1 MKMVLCHLH
10 IINILVLILLV
21 VVLVVSGC
29 YNYKIL
35 NPNLLKQG
43 IQDFNQ
49 YMMDI
54 VLPGVV
60 MAQDI
65 IDSEEG

>member
-1 MKMVLCHLH
+1 M
-10 IINILVLILLV
+10 
-21 VVLVVSGC
+21 VSGF

-35 NPNLLKQG
+35 NPNLLEQG

-49 YMMDI
+49 YMMDT

>member
-1 MKMVLCHLH
+1 MA
-10 IINILVLILLV
+10 
-21 VVLVVSGC
+21 SGC

-35 NPNLLKQG
+35 NPNLSEQG

-65 IDSEEG
+65 IDGEEG

>member
-1 MKMVLCHLH
+1 M
-10 IINILVLILLV
+10 
-21 VVLVVSGC
+21 VSGF

-35 NPNLLKQG
+35 NPNLLEQG
-43 IQDFNQ
+43 MKGFNQ

-54 VLPGVV
+54 VLPGVS

>member
-1 MKMVLCHLH
+1 M
-10 IINILVLILLV
+10 
-21 VVLVVSGC
+21 VSGC

-35 NPNLLKQG
+35 NPKLSEQG

-65 IDSEEG
+65 IDGEEG

>member
-1 MKMVLCHLH
+1 M
-10 IINILVLILLV
+10 
-21 VVLVVSGC
+21 VSGF

-35 NPNLLKQG
+35 NPHLLEEG

-60 MAQDI
+60 MGQDI
-65 IDSEEG
+65 IDGEEG

>member
-1 MKMVLCHLH
+1 M
-10 IINILVLILLV
+10 
-21 VVLVVSGC
+21 VSGF

-35 NPNLLKQG
+35 NSNLLEQG

-65 IDSEEG
+65 INDEEG

>member
-1 MKMVLCHLH
+1 M
-10 IINILVLILLV
+10 
-21 VVLVVSGC
+21 VSGF

-35 NPNLLKQG
+35 NPNLLEQG

-54 VLPGVV
+54 VLPGVT
-60 MAQDI
+60 MARDI
-65 IDSEEG
+65 IDDEEG

>member
-1 MKMVLCHLH
+1 M
-10 IINILVLILLV
+10 
-21 VVLVVSGC
+21 VSGC

-35 NPNLLKQG
+35 NPNLLEQG

-54 VLPGVV
+54 VLPRVL

-65 IDSEEG
+65 IDDKEG

>member
-1 MKMVLCHLH
+1 M
-10 IINILVLILLV
+10 
-21 VVLVVSGC
+21 VSGC

-35 NPNLLKQG
+35 NPNLLEQG
-43 IQDFNQ
+43 IQYFNQ

-65 IDSEEG
+65 INGEEG

>member
-1 MKMVLCHLH
+1 M
-10 IINILVLILLV
+10 
-21 VVLVVSGC
+21 VSGF

-35 NPNLLKQG
+35 NPNLLEQG
-43 IQDFNQ
+43 MKDFNQ

-54 VLPGVV
+54 VLPGVS

>member
-1 MKMVLCHLH
+1 M
-10 IINILVLILLV
+10 
-21 VVLVVSGC
+21 VSGF

-35 NPNLLKQG
+35 NPNLLEQG

-65 IDSEEG
+65 IDGEEG

>member
-10 IINILVLILLV
+10 IINTLVLILLV

-35 NPNLLKQG
+35 NPKLSEQG

-65 IDSEEG
+65 IDGEEG

>member
-1 MKMVLCHLH
+1 M
-10 IINILVLILLV
+10 
-21 VVLVVSGC
+21 VSGC

-35 NPNLLKQG
+35 NPNLLEQG

>member
-1 MKMVLCHLH
+1 M
-10 IINILVLILLV
+10 
-21 VVLVVSGC
+21 VSGF

-35 NPNLLKQG
+35 SPNLLEEG

-60 MAQDI
+60 MGQDI
-65 IDSEEG
+65 IDGEQG

>member
-1 MKMVLCHLH
+1 MKMVMCHLH

-21 VVLVVSGC
+21 VVLMVSGF

-35 NPNLLKQG
+35 NSNLLEQG
-43 IQDFNQ
+43 IQDFNK

-54 VLPGVV
+54 ILPGVA

>member
-1 MKMVLCHLH
+1 M
-10 IINILVLILLV
+10 
-21 VVLVVSGC
+21 VSGF

-35 NPNLLKQG
+35 NPNLLEQG
-43 IQDFNQ
+43 MKDFNQ

-54 VLPGVV
+54 VLPGVL

-65 IDSEEG
+65 IDGEEG